1 MEKPKF
7 PNSVRKH
14 IRRQKA
20 TLRRLHAN
28 EAERAEA
35 LAKVYATFGYVQ
47 ESGAQKDAEE
57 KGAKQG

>member
-20 TLRRLHAN
+20 ALRRSHAN
-28 EAERAEA
+28 EAERAEV
-35 LAKVYATFGYVQ
+35 LAKVYAKFGYVQ
-47 ESGAQKDAEE
+47 EAGAQKDTKE
-57 KGAKQG
+57 KGAKKD